1 MDLTGRDCCDL
12 AFDYGIEEQFEQ
24 LNKRQV
30 MKKVIPMLPDGT
42 HAELDQLPFYLM
54 QQIDLH
60 EKMDEG
66 TEYIQDKIKKMC
78 TNKTF

>member
-1 MDLTGRDCCDL
+1 
-12 AFDYGIEEQFEQ
+12 
-24 LNKRQV
+24 

-66 TEYIQDKIKKMC
+66 TEYI
-78 TNKTF
+78 